1 MIRTRYYI
9 LDEITMLFLCDEKQ
23 EPIWYVDIVQA
34 RTRARDWTDAWQ
46 IIEVPF
52 GK

>member
-23 EPIWYVDIVQA
+23 EPICYVDIIQA
-34 RTRARDWTDAWQ
+34 RAHARAWTDSWQ

-52 GK
+52 GE

>member
-1 MIRTRYYI
+1 MDFQRN
-9 LDEITMLFLCDEKQ
+9 EIG
-23 EPIWYVDIVQA
+23 EPIWYEDKEQA
-34 RTRARDWTDAWQ
+34 KECAEDWTDAWQ